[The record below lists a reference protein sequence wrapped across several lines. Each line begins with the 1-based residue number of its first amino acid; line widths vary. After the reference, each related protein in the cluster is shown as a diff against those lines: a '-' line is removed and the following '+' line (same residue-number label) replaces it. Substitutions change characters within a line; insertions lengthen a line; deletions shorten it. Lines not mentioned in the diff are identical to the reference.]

1 MIRRQPPLWRIV
13 LIALVV
19 VGLDLW
25 TKHWVL
31 RSMGLGESRRITPF
45 FYLTHVH
52 NTGSAFGLF
61 QGNNHALFLVAL
73 VILGVLFYSA
83 RGLYEQG
90 GLWGEIGIALIIG
103 GAMGNLIDRFHYGYV
118 VDFLDCRVWP
128 VFNVADSAITIGAIS
143 LVLGLS
149 FRRADV

>member
-13 LIALVV
+13 LMALVV
-19 VGLDLW
+19 MGADFW
-25 TKHWVL
+25 TKRWVV
-31 RSMGLGESRRITPF
+31 RSLALGESRCITPF

-61 QGNNHALFLVAL
+61 QGNNHALFLIAL

-90 GLWGEIGIALIIG
+90 GWWGEIGVALIMG
-103 GAMGNLIDRFHYGYV
+103 GAVGNLIDRFHYGHV
-118 VDFLDCRVWP
+118 VDFLDFRVWP
-128 VFNVADSAITIGAIS
+128 VFNVADSAITIGAIG

-149 FRRADV
+149 VRRTDV